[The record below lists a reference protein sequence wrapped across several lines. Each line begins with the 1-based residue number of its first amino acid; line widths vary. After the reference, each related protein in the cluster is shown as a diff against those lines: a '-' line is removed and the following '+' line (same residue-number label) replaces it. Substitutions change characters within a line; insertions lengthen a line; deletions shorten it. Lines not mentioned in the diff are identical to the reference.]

1 MLIYFPQNTVQSA
14 VDALATFP
22 SLKNVLIVPRS
33 PRADN
38 ELLADVSEYGN
49 DMLVS
54 QIASTGLGSIKRGS
68 MKSIPCKTVCD
79 KNDLFGSGPKRD
91 LIHMRGPRGRHLY
104 TDAIV
109 QSIRSNGLS
118 IKI

>member
-1 MLIYFPQNTVQSA
+1 MYFQCA
-14 VDALATFP
+14 VDALATFF

-54 QIASTGLGSIKRGS
+54 QIASTGLGS

-104 TDAIV
+104 TGAIV
-109 QSIRSNGLS
+109 QSIKSNGLS